1 MNYYELSDIEP
12 DVVLSS
18 FGEDEYERAV
28 KYWIQGYLNKNEK
41 YNEIKP
47 HPKGKDKGRDISAY
61 YDESRKIWDNYQC
74 KHYKDPLSPK
84 TLREEIGK
92 LCFHTY
98 SMNLPTPKNYYFV
111 SPKGLSDDSN
121 DLIYYKQDALRQS
134 ILDNWDNDCKIK
146 KDGKKI
152 QLTEELK
159 KYIQTFDFTIFKEV
173 TPTSFYDFLHILFGL
188 HHIL

>member
-1 MNYYELSDIEP
+1 
-12 DVVLSS
+12 
-18 FGEDEYERAV
+18 
-28 KYWIQGYLNKNEK
+28 
-41 YNEIKP
+41 
-47 HPKGKDKGRDISAY
+47 
-61 YDESRKIWDNYQC
+61 
-74 KHYKDPLSPK
+74 
-84 TLREEIGK
+84 
-92 LCFHTY
+92 
-98 SMNLPTPKNYYFV
+98 MNLPTPKNYYFV